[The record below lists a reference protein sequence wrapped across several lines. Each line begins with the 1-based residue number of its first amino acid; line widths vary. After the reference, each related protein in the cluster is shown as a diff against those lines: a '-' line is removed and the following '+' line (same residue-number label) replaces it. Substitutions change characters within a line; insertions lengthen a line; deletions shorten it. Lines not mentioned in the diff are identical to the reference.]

1 MAGEAPQAR
10 RRDAR
15 TPAASCSLQPVR
27 CLDATAHAAQPGER
41 WTLWVKQ
48 KGAGAQYAEV
58 EDVDPQLTVSKFKAR
73 WAAQEELKVRSSLIM
88 LRLAKCGTGKPT
100 TAEEAAAVELDDPS
114 LTLAAAGV
122 TGTSWMLAKVAGA
135 CNLRVAQLPA
145 HVQRVSVSVSAA

>member
-48 KGAGAQYAEV
+48 EGAGAQYAEV

-73 WAAQEELKVRSSLIM
+73 WAAQEELKVRSSLIT
-88 LRLAKCGTGKPT
+88 LRLVKCGPGVPT
-100 TAEEAAAVELDDPS
+100 ASEEAAALPLEPRRTLREAGIADGSS
-114 LTLAAAGV
+114 LLAV
-122 TGTSWMLAKVAGA
+122 ITAGA
-135 CNLRVAQLPA
+135 RSERCA
-145 HVQRVSVSVSAA
+145 

>member
-48 KGAGAQYAEV
+48 EGAGAQYAEV

-73 WAAQEELKVRSSLIM
+73 WAAQEELKVRSSLIT
-88 LRLAKCGTGKPT
+88 LRLVKCGPGVPT
-100 TAEEAAAVELDDPS
+100 ASEEAAALLLEPRRTLREAGIADGSS
-114 LTLAAAGV
+114 LLAV
-122 TGTSWMLAKVAGA
+122 ITAGA
-135 CNLRVAQLPA
+135 RSERCA
-145 HVQRVSVSVSAA
+145 

>member
-48 KGAGAQYAEV
+48 EGAGAQYAEV
-58 EDVDPQLTVSKFKAR
+58 EDVDPQLTVSKLKAR
-73 WAAQEELKVRSSLIM
+73 WASDVALDVHPSFVSLLLVRCAGEE
-88 LRLAKCGTGKPT
+88 PT
-100 TAEEAAAVELDDPS
+100 AEEEAAAAVLSPRR
-114 LTLAAAGV
+114 TLREAGV
-122 TGTSWMLAKVAGA
+122 ADGGSLLATVAGA
-135 CNLRVAQLPA
+135 CTTAARAVACA
-145 HVQRVSVSVSAA
+145 RAACRC